1 MTTTRLLT
9 AAAIILL
16 RTITPSPAV
25 AQTPASTDTTPAGQP
40 PTAFG
45 TGVSIQTIPVVAM
58 TPNAG
63 ASYLQNNSQHRH
75 LVAGSGI
82 FYGSVDVPTGSLI
95 AGMELEACDGNAS
108 MSVGA
113 QLLRCAAPGGVACT
127 VMADVGTPLIGTP
140 GCGLFAAPSITT
152 PVIDNQNFR
161 YIVVIN
167 ITGANTTVSAGGV
180 RIAWVRQVSPAP
192 ATASFA
198 DVPVGNPLHPFV
210 EALVA
215 AGITGGCGGG
225 NYCPNSPL
233 TRGQMAVFL
242 AAALGLHWAN

>member
-1 MTTTRLLT
+1 MKRLIAWTIVFLGVSSPGIAQSGQ
-9 AAAIILL
+9 AAASGDPDIP
-16 RTITPSPAV
+16 RPPA
-25 AQTPASTDTTPAGQP
+25 
-40 PTAFG
+40 AFG
-45 TGVSIQTIPVVAM
+45 PAASIQTIPVVAM

-75 LVAGSGI
+75 IVAGSGL

-95 AGMELEACDGNAS
+95 TGVELEACDGNAS
-108 MSVGA
+108 MSVTL
-113 QLLRCAAPGGVACT
+113 QLLRCAAPGGSACT

-140 GCGLFAAPSITT
+140 GCGLFTAPSVFT
-152 PVIDNQNFR
+152 PVVDNQNFR
-161 YIVVIN
+161 YVTVIN

-192 ATASFA
+192 GSASFA
-198 DVPVGNPLHPFV
+198 DIPVGHPLHRFV
-210 EALVA
+210 EALFA

-225 NYCPNSPL
+225 NYCPDAAL

-242 AAALGLHWAN
+242 STALGLHWPN